1 MHHEAC
7 RSSASPRGSAKR
19 IEQIESRLLRNA
31 KVQEGETPAE
41 DPQALLAEL
50 SDLVRQLETLMRRI
64 NETNAALT
72 DAGETMTALLARRD
86 CLRLYV
92 QTLRRFC
99 AEASETVMRGT
110 RSEVVVRSAVDVRR
124 LQKTIDDAS
133 KELRELD
140 LRIQGLNW
148 TAELQ

>member
-1 MHHEAC
+1 MKLAEALLL
-7 RSSASPRGSAKR
+7 RADLQKR

-72 DAGETMTALLARRD
+72 DAGETITALLARRD

-92 QTLRRFC
+92 QALRRFC

-124 LQKTIDDAS
+124 LQKTIDDTS

>member
-1 MHHEAC
+1 MKLAEALLL
-7 RSSASPRGSAKR
+7 RADLQKR

-92 QTLRRFC
+92 QALRRFC
-99 AEASETVMRGT
+99 EEASETVMRGT

-124 LQKTIDDAS
+124 LQKTIDDTS

>member
-1 MHHEAC
+1 MKLAEALLL
-7 RSSASPRGSAKR
+7 RADLQKR

>member
-1 MHHEAC
+1 MKLAEALLL
-7 RSSASPRGSAKR
+7 RADLQKR
-19 IEQIESRLLRNA
+19 IEQIESRLLKNA

-92 QTLRRFC
+92 QALRRFC
-99 AEASETVMRGT
+99 AEASGTVMRGT

-124 LQKTIDDAS
+124 LQKTIDDTS

>member
-1 MHHEAC
+1 MKLAEALLL
-7 RSSASPRGSAKR
+7 RADLQKR

-50 SDLVRQLETLMRRI
+50 SDLVRQLETLIRRI

-92 QTLRRFC
+92 QALRRFC

-124 LQKTIDDAS
+124 LQKTIDDTS

>member
-1 MHHEAC
+1 MKLAEALLL
-7 RSSASPRGSAKR
+7 RADLQKR

-92 QTLRRFC
+92 QALRRFC

-124 LQKTIDDAS
+124 LQVTIDDTS

>member
-1 MHHEAC
+1 MKLAEALLL
-7 RSSASPRGSAKR
+7 RADLQKR

-31 KVQEGETPAE
+31 KVQAGETPAE

-92 QTLRRFC
+92 QALRRFC

>member
-1 MHHEAC
+1 MKLAEALLL
-7 RSSASPRGSAKR
+7 RADLQKR

-41 DPQALLAEL
+41 DPHALLTEL

-92 QTLRRFC
+92 QALRRFC

-124 LQKTIDDAS
+124 LQKTIDDTS